1 MLHMHLQ
8 SALVDPYNIVVR
20 LVQMQ
25 PQIGRGHQLHTLWK
39 LGQMFTNANSR
50 TIGRCHQ

>member
-1 MLHMHLQ
+1 MHLQ

-25 PQIGRGHQLHTLWK
+25 PQIGRGHQVDTFWK
-39 LGQMFTNANSR
+39 IGQMFMNVQQLNELIYQS
-50 TIGRCHQ
+50 